1 MSPSK
6 RATKRAAFTLIELL
20 VVIAIIAILIGLL
33 LPAVQKVRE
42 AAARMKCGNN
52 LRQIIIATH
61 TANDTIRYLPPAIG
75 WYPSSGPPSGS
86 GYGTLFYHLLP
97 YVEQG
102 NLYKTGLTSKPNHLG
117 QNPGNYYSGETGAGT
132 PSY

>member
-1 MSPSK
+1 
-6 RATKRAAFTLIELL
+6 
-20 VVIAIIAILIGLL
+20 
-33 LPAVQKVRE
+33 
-42 AAARMKCGNN
+42 MKCGNN

-61 TANDTIRYLPPAIG
+61 NANDTIRYLPPAIG
-75 WYPSSGPPSGS
+75 WYPSSGPASGS

-132 PSY
+132 PSYVGTQIVKTFVCPSDPSVPANGIYIDSVYGLPW